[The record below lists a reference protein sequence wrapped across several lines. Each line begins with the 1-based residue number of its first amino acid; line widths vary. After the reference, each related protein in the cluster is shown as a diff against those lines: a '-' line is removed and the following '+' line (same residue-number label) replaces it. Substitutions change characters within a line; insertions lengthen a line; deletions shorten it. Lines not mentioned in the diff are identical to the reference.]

1 MHIHDDEIVVETG
14 KLKILLKV
22 WKKHIFPGGLY
33 ITWALLS
40 CLILLIRI
48 LSLYV
53 DILKIHWLPFSS
65 LIFPGVTGLSFS
77 VTMLNATRN
86 LFDIKDLVAMF
97 TFTDPDDSDICDKGD
112 ILYRTLVPYIT
123 ASFLWL
129 VISVVAFVSSLV
141 EVDISNIT
149 WINITLI
156 NIIKEILYSLY
167 YSIVIAGLLNLWYLI
182 STHLEDISI
191 KVELELNKKKEKQ
204 Q

>member
-1 MHIHDDEIVVETG
+1 MPIHDDEIVVETG

-22 WKKHIFPGGLY
+22 WNKHIFPRGLY

-40 CLILLIRI
+40 GLILFIRL
-48 LSLYV
+48 LSLRV

-112 ILYRTLVPYIT
+112 VLYRTLAPYIT

-141 EVDISNIT
+141 EVDISKITNIT
-149 WINITLI
+149 WINIV
-156 NIIKEILYSLY
+156 KEILYSLY

-182 STHLEDISI
+182 STHLEDISR
-191 KVELELNKKKEKQ
+191 KVELELNE
-204 Q
+204 